1 MINLEEL
8 HFCDG
13 IGELI
18 YRKRRYLSEFFEE
31 SPFWEE
37 LVDCLCRGS
46 IQQTGKDVLNTLNYI
61 RYCGVVLHY
70 KYKPVY
76 DFLPDEM
83 YDRFLNDFLDVN
95 LSRHGETRNFF
106 IALRMLRASIHAD
119 PDFLA
124 FLDDF
129 EKNDPQYQDYL
140 WCVKHKAQLGYIY
153 YRLERL
159 DDLFAKKW
167 DLDFTPCIEKPE
179 YMVDFFQASK
189 EITQNFNFEI
199 MEKILSLYEYRWER
213 ALCFR
218 YIGEGFST
226 GMDRFDI
233 YEEKLDKIFEL
244 VATPHHRELKSEL
257 ENEAISA
264 PAMPATEAPKKE
276 IPEIFQTDEA
286 KELLEKLRQANLLDE
301 KYQPVGGLSNAQK
314 GLIAATLLKR
324 LDKFNVN
331 TQWQLV
337 CEGLWGMVKYD
348 SIRVAYKQVYGDS
361 LKNLSR
367 QNQEFLEKVE
377 ELFED

>member
-1 MINLEEL
+1 MIINLDD
-8 HFCDG
+8 HYFYGG
-13 IGELI
+13 IRELI

-37 LVDCLCRGS
+37 LVDCLCDGV
-46 IQQTGKDVLNTLNYI
+46 IQFSSKDVLDKLNYI
-61 RYCGVVLHY
+61 RYCGVVFHY
-70 KYKPVY
+70 KYKPAY
-76 DFLPDEM
+76 DFLPAEM
-83 YDRFLNDFLDVN
+83 FDRFFEHFLSEN
-95 LSRHGETRNFF
+95 LGRHGDASNFF
-106 IALRMLRASIHAD
+106 IALRMLRASSHAD

-129 EKNDPQYQDYL
+129 EKNDRYY
-140 WCVKHKAQLGYIY
+140 KFIIYKGKLGGVIP
-153 YRLERL
+153 RS
-159 DDLFAKKW
+159 DPDFDKLFAQKW

-179 YMVDFFQASK
+179 YMVDFYHASK

-199 MEKILSLYEYRWER
+199 MEKMLSLYEYRWER

-244 VATPHHRELKSEL
+244 VATPHNRELKFDS
-257 ENEAISA
+257 ENEAIPA
-264 PAMPATEAPKKE
+264 PAMPATKAPKKE

-286 KELLEKLRQANLLDE
+286 KEMLEKLRQAKWLDE

-337 CEGLWGMVKYD
+337 CEGLWGMQKYD
-348 SIRVAYKQVYGDS
+348 SIRVAYKQVYGDR

-367 QNQEFLEKVE
+367 QNQEFFEKVE

>member
-1 MINLEEL
+1 MDYRRIKNR
-8 HFCDG
+8 G
-13 IGELI
+13 AVGELI
-18 YRKRRYLSEFFEE
+18 YCERKCLAEFFEE

-37 LVDCLCRGS
+37 LVDCLCRGV
-46 IQQTGKDVLNTLNYI
+46 IQFSSMDVLDKLNHI
-61 RYCGVVLHY
+61 RYCGVVFHY

-76 DFLPDEM
+76 DFLPAEM
-83 YDRFLNDFLDVN
+83 FDRFFEGFLSEN
-95 LSRHGETRNFF
+95 LGRHGDTHNFF
-106 IALRMLRASIHAD
+106 IALRMLRASSHAD

-129 EKNDPQYQDYL
+129 EKNDRYY
-140 WCVKHKAQLGYIY
+140 KFIIRKGKLGGVIP
-153 YRLERL
+153 RLERL

>member
-1 MINLEEL
+1 MDYRIIKNR
-8 HFCDG
+8 G
-13 IGELI
+13 AVGELI
-18 YRKRRYLSEFFEE
+18 YCERKCLAEFFEE

-37 LVDCLCRGS
+37 LVDCLCEGV
-46 IQQTGKDVLNTLNYI
+46 IQYTSMDVLDTLNYI
-61 RYCGVVLHY
+61 RYCGVVFHY

-76 DFLPDEM
+76 DFLPAEM
-83 YDRFLNDFLDVN
+83 FDLFFEGFLSEN
-95 LSRHGETRNFF
+95 LRQHDKMYNFF
-106 IALRMLRASIHAD
+106 LALRMLRASSHAD

-124 FLDDF
+124 FLDDL
-129 EKNDPQYQDYL
+129 KNDRYYKFLIYKRKLGGFIPPSNPDYD
-140 WCVKHKAQLGYIY
+140 K
-153 YRLERL
+153 
-159 DDLFAKKW
+159 LFAQKW

-179 YMVDFFQASK
+179 HMYDFYKASK

-218 YIGEGFST
+218 YIGEDIQT
-226 GMDRFDI
+226 GMRKFKFDI
-233 YEEKLDKIFEL
+233 FEEKLDKIYKL
-244 VATPHHRELKSEL
+244 VAIPDAREIKSHL
-257 ENEAISA
+257 EDEAISA

-286 KELLEKLRQANLLDE
+286 KEWLEKLRQANLLDE

-314 GLIAATLLKR
+314 GLIATTLLKR

-348 SIRVAYKQVYGDS
+348 SIRVAYKQVYGDN

-367 QNQEFLEKVE
+367 QNQKFLEKVE
-377 ELFED
+377 DVFED